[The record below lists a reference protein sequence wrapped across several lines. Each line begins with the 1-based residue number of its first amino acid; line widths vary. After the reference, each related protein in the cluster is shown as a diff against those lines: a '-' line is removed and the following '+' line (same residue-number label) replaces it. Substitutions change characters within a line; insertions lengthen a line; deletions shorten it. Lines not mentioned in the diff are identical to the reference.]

1 MPRAIT
7 SLHGRRLNPCW
18 QRFGA
23 TCCTSIALGSTENF
37 LQLGGHSLLAIQ
49 VVSRVC
55 AQFGVDI
62 SAGQFFEHP
71 TVKDFAVLLV
81 QQLMKGAQDGSAPQK
96 GCRASSINA

>member
-1 MPRAIT
+1 MLAEIWRDVLHIDRVGIT
-7 SLHGRRLNPCW
+7 D
-18 QRFGA
+18 
-23 TCCTSIALGSTENF
+23 NF

-62 SAGQFFEHP
+62 SAGQFFEHS

-81 QQLMKGAQDGSAPQK
+81 QQLMKAQDGSAPQVAV
-96 GCRASSINA
+96 RAA